1 MCDAQSGCAY
11 RLHRCH
17 STIGTHIRGQAH
29 GIETRVAEYSCSTSI
44 QTSSEYL
51 VTESTMIAPSTKILA
66 TIGRPNA
73 KVRVATRAELVSPLY
88 SPIAMIVT
96 WATPACRICAL
107 AMRYPVSVGSMI
119 AGSAVESRLAEQ
131 SLPEDQQMAIRMK
144 VDKLKANLMFGF
156 VGDYFKR
163 ALARLYV
170 PLCPISKFVVF
181 LGF

>member
-1 MCDAQSGCAY
+1 
-11 RLHRCH
+11 
-17 STIGTHIRGQAH
+17 
-29 GIETRVAEYSCSTSI
+29 
-44 QTSSEYL
+44 
-51 VTESTMIAPSTKILA
+51 MIAPSTKILA